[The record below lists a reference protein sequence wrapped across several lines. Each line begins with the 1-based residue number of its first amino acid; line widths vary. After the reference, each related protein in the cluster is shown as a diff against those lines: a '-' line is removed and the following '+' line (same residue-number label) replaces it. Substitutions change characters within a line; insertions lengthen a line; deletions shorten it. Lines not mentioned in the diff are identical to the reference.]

1 MKIKAASD
9 YKLLSNSVVTIGTF
23 DGVHIGHKKIINR
36 LVNIAKQ
43 ENLQAVVL
51 TFFPHP
57 RMVVQSDTKIKML
70 NTIDEKNKL
79 LEQQGIDH
87 LVIKKFTKDFSR
99 LSAQE
104 YVRKVLVE
112 TLHVKHIII
121 GYDHHFGRNRTANI
135 HDLKAFG
142 EIYDFKVTEIL
153 AQEID
158 EVTISSTKI
167 RQALN
172 SGDVKTANTF
182 LGYNF
187 MISGTVVKGKGIGKT
202 LNFPTANIRISES
215 YKLIPK
221 HGVYVVKT
229 RILNTTVF
237 GMMNIGVNPTVNG
250 KLRSI
255 EIHFFDFSQDIY
267 GVYLEIEILKRLR
280 EEQKF
285 DSLAELEKQL
295 LKDAV
300 VSKQFLQQING

>member
-1 MKIKAASD
+1 LKIKAASD

-142 EIYDFKVTEIL
+142 KIYNFKVTEIL

>member
-43 ENLQAVVL
+43 EGLQAVVL

-87 LVIKKFTKDFSR
+87 LVIKKFTNDFSR

>member
-1 MKIKAASD
+1 LKIKAASD

-70 NTIDEKNKL
+70 NTIDEKNML

-142 EIYDFKVTEIL
+142 KIYNFKVTEIL

-172 SGDVKTANTF
+172 TGDVKTANTF

-187 MISGTVVKGKGIGKT
+187 MISGTVIKGKGIGRT
-202 LNFPTANIRISES
+202 LNFPTANINISED

-300 VSKQFLQQING
+300 ISKQFLQQINA

>member
-1 MKIKAASD
+1 LKIKAASD

-43 ENLQAVVL
+43 EGLQAVVL

-300 VSKQFLQQING
+300 ISKQFLQQINA

>member
-43 ENLQAVVL
+43 EGLQAVVL

-285 DSLAELEKQL
+285 DSLAELEKHL
-295 LKDAV
+295 FKDAV

>member
-43 ENLQAVVL
+43 EGLQAVVL

>member
-23 DGVHIGHKKIINR
+23 DGVHIRHKKIINR

-43 ENLQAVVL
+43 EGLQAVVL

>member
-43 ENLQAVVL
+43 EGLQAVVL

-79 LEQQGIDH
+79 LEQQGINH